1 MIKIYNN
8 METLS
13 INIINPKA
21 RKLIADLVDLDLIK
35 INDSKLKRKNYLDEL
50 TNNLNEEISMEE
62 IVAEVK
68 IVRRER
74 YEQEL
79 KLKTNKNQ

>member
-1 MIKIYNN
+1 

>member
-1 MIKIYNN
+1 

-21 RKLIADLVDLDLIK
+21 RKLIADLVDLNLIE
-35 INDSKLKRKNYLDEL
+35 INDPKLKRKNYLDEL

>member
-1 MIKIYNN
+1 

-13 INIINPKA
+13 IKIINPKA
-21 RKLIADLVDLDLIK
+21 RKLIADLVDLDLIE
-35 INDSKLKRKNYLDEL
+35 INDPKLKRKNYLDEL